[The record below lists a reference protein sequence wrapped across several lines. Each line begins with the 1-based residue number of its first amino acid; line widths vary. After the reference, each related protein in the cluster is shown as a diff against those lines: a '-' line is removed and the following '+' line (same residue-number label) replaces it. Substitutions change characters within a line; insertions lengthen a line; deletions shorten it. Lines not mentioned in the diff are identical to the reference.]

1 MVVASGQLADIQKG
15 ERFEIAD
22 LLPLEGVRPL
32 YRIKS
37 ELDGHERIAVR
48 RSLWRAYSPSCCVT
62 TAYSGGRRAR
72 VTLELKPGAG
82 SRRS

>member
-1 MVVASGQLADIQKG
+1 VVVASGQLADIQKG

-37 ELDGHERIAVR
+37 ELDVG
-48 RSLWRAYSPSCCVT
+48 RA
-62 TAYSGGRRAR
+62 
-72 VTLELKPGAG
+72 
-82 SRRS
+82 